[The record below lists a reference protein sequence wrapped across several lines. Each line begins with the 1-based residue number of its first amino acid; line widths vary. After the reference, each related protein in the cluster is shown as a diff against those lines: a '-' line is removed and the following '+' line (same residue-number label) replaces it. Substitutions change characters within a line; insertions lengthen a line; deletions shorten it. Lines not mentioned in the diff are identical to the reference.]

1 MSSDSN
7 QNDSNQDVPPNA
19 VQSTDGLDT
28 LPNAPAPATVDPQ
41 HGLTI
46 PNDAVPSLLTRRPED
61 PPIHSRRPPPG
72 KKILP
77 VKSNTKSKDKSEHE
91 PSPSPPPMSATPEA
105 AHQLSASSSNN
116 QDKPPTPKAKPVK
129 KNKPAAPKK
138 PVVTK
143 PSPVKVRLTI
153 SKPKQ
158 QNGPI
163 IPVRGEH
170 FPDTGFVPTG
180 RKLKTGKRKGHLSNK
195 DCSGSLPNGCSLKEW
210 KDKFRS
216 VESTLWKQLDKDKDR
231 LDDMRDAG
239 WVSDRTLHMLEKD
252 RKREEA
258 KAAKKG
264 AEARLV
270 GEKNEAMEAV
280 EEQNE
285 EMEDVEEQDEE
296 MEDFQEQDEEMKDV
310 EEEEKKEEE
319 EEENQVYVPPQIEE
333 NMDDI
338 YDAWRGREMAYH
350 GGEER
355 IISMCTSTGST
366 EGAFQPIQ
374 CSHDTVI
381 HCAS

>member
-7 QNDSNQDVPPNA
+7 QDDSNQDDSNQDDSNQDDSNQDDSNQDVPPNA
-19 VQSTDGLDT
+19 VQSTDGLDA

-46 PNDAVPSLLTRRPED
+46 PNDAVPNLLTRSPDD
-61 PPIHSRRPPPG
+61 PPIRPRGPPPG
-72 KKILP
+72 KKILL

-91 PSPSPPPMSATPEA
+91 PSPSPPPKSPTTEA
-105 AHQLSASSSNN
+105 ALQLPASSSNN
-116 QDKPPTPKAKPVK
+116 QNKPPTPKAKSVK
-129 KNKPAAPKK
+129 KDKPAAPKK

-163 IPVRGEH
+163 IPVRGIDFH
-170 FPDTGFVPTG
+170 DTGFVPTG
-180 RKLKTGKRKGHLSNK
+180 RKYKTGKRIGHLSNK

-216 VESTLWKQLDKDKDR
+216 VESGLRPKVGKDG

-239 WVSDRTLHMLEKD
+239 WVSDMTLHMLEKD
-252 RKREEA
+252 RQRKEA
-258 KAAKKG
+258 KAAKK
-264 AEARLV
+264 AVEARLA
-270 GEKNEAMEAV
+270 GEKNEAVEAV
-280 EEQNE
+280 EEQDE

-296 MEDFQEQDEEMKDV
+296 MEDVDEQDEEMEDVEELDEEMKDV

-338 YDAWRGREMAYH
+338 YDA
-350 GGEER
+350 
-355 IISMCTSTGST
+355 
-366 EGAFQPIQ
+366 
-374 CSHDTVI
+374 
-381 HCAS
+381 